1 MHVLAHWRPFLS
13 QPQLF
18 PHALG
23 CGARRGAGRVYTR
36 HKFGPRMGSWARAL
50 GVQNCASWQVI
61 AGSLSAD
68 PEPTRP
74 MESPQISIL
83 SLFCALLLFL
93 EYHAAAVKSRLDSHD
108 TAASLQAFPFVTA
121 TNGASASVCVRERA

>member
-1 MHVLAHWRPFLS
+1 
-13 QPQLF
+13 
-18 PHALG
+18 
-23 CGARRGAGRVYTR
+23 
-36 HKFGPRMGSWARAL
+36 
-50 GVQNCASWQVI
+50 
-61 AGSLSAD
+61 
-68 PEPTRP
+68 

-108 TAASLQAFPFVTA
+108 TAAALQAFPFVTA